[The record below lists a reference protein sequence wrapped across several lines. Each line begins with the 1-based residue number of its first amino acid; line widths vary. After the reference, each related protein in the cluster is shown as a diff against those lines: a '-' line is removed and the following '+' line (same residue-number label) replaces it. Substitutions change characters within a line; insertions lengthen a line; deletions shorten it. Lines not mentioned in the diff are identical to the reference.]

1 MSFDF
6 AQMALAAGRVLLV
19 GLVLGAGLPALFAIG
34 MRLQSA
40 GTGEVDG
47 EAPGTRRPALTAAGW
62 LLFAVVIA
70 VVLTGVLFITR
81 LSIYHYFGI
90 SLFGV
95 GK

>member
-6 AQMALAAGRVLLV
+6 AQIALAAGRVLLV
-19 GLVLGAGLPALFAIG
+19 GLLFGAGLPALFAVG

-47 EAPGTRRPALTAAGW
+47 DTAGTRRPALTAAGW
-62 LLFAVVIA
+62 VLFALVIA
-70 VVLTGVLFITR
+70 AVLAGVLFITR

-90 SLFGV
+90 SLFGA
-95 GK
+95 GR